1 MSAWT
6 LLQLA
11 DATFPSGGFA
21 HSWGLEAAW
30 QLGEVASVSAWLA
43 GALHTVA
50 LGPLPVALA
59 VHANPDLFDE
69 ADALWSAVA
78 VHPVAARASRAT
90 GQALL
95 ASAARAFEHPGL
107 VALRR
112 RLLAADAPTHLAPVF
127 GAVAQAL
134 ALPADDAARLM
145 LYTTARDLVSA
156 AVRLG
161 AVGPIEGQR
170 LLVDADGWAGHAL
183 ATARGRDWRQPTSP
197 FPLQGLWQ
205 DQHDTLYSRLFHS

>member
-1 MSAWT
+1 MTAWT

-30 QLGEVASVSAWLA
+30 QLGEVQGLGGWLA
-43 GALHTVA
+43 AALHAVA
-50 LGPLPVALA
+50 VGPLPVTLA
-59 VHANPDLFDE
+59 VREDPARFDE
-69 ADALWSAVA
+69 ADRLWEAVA
-78 VHPVAARASRAT
+78 VHPVARRASRAT

-95 ASAARAFEHPGL
+95 ASAARSFERP
-107 VALRR
+107 ALTARR
-112 RLLAADAPTHLAPVF
+112 KALLKADGPSHLAPVC
-127 GAVAQAL
+127 GLVAQAL
-134 ALPADDAARLM
+134 GLSAADTAHWV
-145 LYTTARDLVSA
+145 LYTAARDLVSA

-161 AVGPIEGQR
+161 IVGPIEGQR
-170 LLVDADGWAGHAL
+170 LLADAGGWARHAQ
-183 ATARGRDWRQPTSP
+183 ATAAEVDWRHPANP